1 MAGAGRKAKIGFIGA
16 GWWATANHM
25 PVLAARD
32 DVELTAVCRL
42 GADELQQ
49 VKQQF
54 GFEYATE
61 DYRKLLDEVELDGV
75 VVASP
80 HTLHYEHSLAALE
93 RGLHVMCEKPMTT
106 SAAHALRLVEVA
118 AEKGVEIVIPYGWHY
133 TPYVQEARERLSGG
147 AVGTIEFV
155 MCHMASPIRGLLEG
169 GQFDASAGGTME
181 LLFEPAS
188 DTWAD
193 PSRAG
198 GGYGLAQMSHS
209 AGLAFWLTGLR
220 AETVTALTYGPTSN
234 VELYDAFSVRF
245 EGGAIGTFSGAGAV
259 PDDKGFQLDI
269 RVFGSEGLMNL
280 DIDRARL
287 EVQRYD
293 GNHYSADLP
302 VDAGA
307 YDCSGPPNNFAD
319 IVLGK
324 TDVNN
329 APGIAGM
336 RAIEMI
342 DAAYRS
348 AASGRTA
355 TV

>member
-1 MAGAGRKAKIGFIGA
+1 
-16 GWWATANHM
+16 
-25 PVLAARD
+25 
-32 DVELTAVCRL
+32 
-42 GADELQQ
+42 
-49 VKQQF
+49 
-54 GFEYATE
+54 
-61 DYRKLLDEVELDGV
+61 
-75 VVASP
+75 
-80 HTLHYEHSLAALE
+80 
-93 RGLHVMCEKPMTT
+93 
-106 SAAHALRLVEVA
+106 
-118 AEKGVEIVIPYGWHY
+118 
-133 TPYVQEARERLSGG
+133 
-147 AVGTIEFV
+147 
-155 MCHMASPIRGLLEG
+155 
-169 GQFDASAGGTME
+169 
-181 LLFEPAS
+181 
-188 DTWAD
+188 
-193 PSRAG
+193 
-198 GGYGLAQMSHS
+198 MSHS